1 MNIAE
6 GQRLKQLE
14 ATVEAQGKRI
24 VDQDRRIDDISKVL
38 RMLEDSD
45 ALASSPKTLT
55 LKKQANG

>member
-14 ATVEAQGKRI
+14 ARVESLERAL
-24 VDQDRRIDDISKVL
+24 QDAVRRLDDLSAAD
-38 RMLEDSD
+38 R
-45 ALASSPKTLT
+45 TLK

>member
-14 ATVEAQGKRI
+14 A
-24 VDQDRRIDDISKVL
+24 KV
-38 RMLEDSD
+38 D
-45 ALASSPKTLT
+45 ALEKELKDAVRRLDDFSAAERARETLK